1 VKVTRF
7 VNEVTASWK
16 RCFEPAGFN
25 HIKTE
30 RGINMKKHVAG
41 QVRSIVVIILAA
53 SLLLGMTVA
62 VSAEGGASKNDTV
75 IDINSATADEIA
87 GLPGIGEK
95 KAAAIVRW
103 REGNGGFSII
113 EDIMNVEGIGLKTFE
128 KIQPHIVVRQSPA
141 AGR

>member
-1 VKVTRF
+1 
-7 VNEVTASWK
+7 
-16 RCFEPAGFN
+16 
-25 HIKTE
+25 
-30 RGINMKKHVAG
+30 
-41 QVRSIVVIILAA
+41 
-53 SLLLGMTVA
+53 MTVA